1 MMNRN
6 IEYYA
11 KKYNIL
17 DEEICKKTI
26 QELEQF
32 QTGNSDTLTCYSN
45 VELKKI
51 ATRVVQ
57 ASEADTLLKLYDK
70 ELRIA
75 SGIILNQEQQIISL
89 DTLIQHQESVMA
101 GYDSIILVQSK
112 NIDALHSYSVK
123 LQKDKVK
130 LKSAWYSSTVLM
142 IVITLLVAI

>member
-1 MMNRN
+1 MRY
-6 IEYYA
+6 I
-11 KKYNIL
+11 
-17 DEEICKKTI
+17 KT
-26 QELEQF
+26 LLLLLTLSWTALLG

-70 ELRIA
+70 ELNMA
-75 SGIILNQEQQIISL
+75 SSIILNQEQQIISL

-112 NIDALHSYSVK
+112 NIEALHSYSVK
-123 LQKDKVK
+123 LQKDKIK

>member
-1 MMNRN
+1 MRY
-6 IEYYA
+6 I
-11 KKYNIL
+11 KIL
-17 DEEICKKTI
+17 QLLLIFSWTA
-26 QELEQF
+26 LLG
-32 QTGNSDTLTCYSN
+32 QTGNNDTLTCYSN

>member
-1 MMNRN
+1 M
-6 IEYYA
+6 
-11 KKYNIL
+11 
-17 DEEICKKTI
+17 
-26 QELEQF
+26 
-32 QTGNSDTLTCYSN
+32 
-45 VELKKI
+45 
-51 ATRVVQ
+51 Q

-70 ELRIA
+70 ELNMA
-75 SGIILNQEQQIISL
+75 SSIILNQEQQIISL

-112 NIDALHSYSVK
+112 NIEALHSYSVK